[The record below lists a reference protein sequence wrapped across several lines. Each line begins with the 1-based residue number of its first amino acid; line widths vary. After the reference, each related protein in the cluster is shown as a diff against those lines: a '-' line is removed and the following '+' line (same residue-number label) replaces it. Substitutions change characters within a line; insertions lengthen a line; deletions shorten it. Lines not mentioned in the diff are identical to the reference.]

1 VVFAQAKSRGFQ
13 WTVHRPHSMI
23 GYVLGNAMNMAVT
36 LAVYASLCKA
46 TGRPFVFPG
55 SEAQYNAVADVTD
68 ARILAK
74 QLIWAVN
81 TPEAANT
88 AFNIANGDVFRW
100 YWLWARI
107 ADYFDL
113 EPAPYPGHPTLLE
126 EQMKDAGPIWDDLVV
141 RQGLKPNRI
150 SDLASFWHSDADLGR
165 EIECITDMRNSRV
178 LGFSAYQETLSS
190 FTDVFDRLRKER
202 IIPE

>member
-1 VVFAQAKSRGFQ
+1 
-13 WTVHRPHSMI
+13 M
-23 GYVLGNAMNMAVT
+23 
-36 LAVYASLCKA
+36 
-46 TGRPFVFPG
+46 
-55 SEAQYNAVADVTD
+55 TD

-74 QLIWAVN
+74 QLIWAAN

-113 EPAPYPGHPTLLE
+113 DPAPYPGHPTLLE
-126 EQMKDAGPIWDDLVV
+126 EQMKDTGPIWDDIVT
-141 RQGLKPNRI
+141 RHGLKPNTI